1 MSKRGWGRMIIKGG
15 RTNYGEAIG
24 ILMLD
29 TKFPRIPGD
38 IGNTLTFN
46 FPVRYKKVKG
56 ATAHKVVREADPSL
70 VSPFIEAARELQQEG
85 VSAITASCG
94 FLAIFHDYIADAVD
108 IPVFTSSLLQVP
120 IVYRMLKKG
129 QKVGIMTASKPH
141 LTEKHFRG
149 VGIEDIPMVIYGM
162 EDQEEFPAVFLDQ
175 KETLDVEK
183 AENEMVRVAE
193 KMIGENH
200 DVGAIV
206 FECTNMPPFRRA
218 VQQAVNLPVF
228 DIVTLTNY
236 VYSSIM

>member
-1 MSKRGWGRMIIKGG
+1 MMVKGG

-38 IGNTLTFN
+38 IGNALTFD
-46 FPVRYKKVKG
+46 FPVKYKKVKG
-56 ATAHKVVREADPSL
+56 ATSQRVVREADPSL
-70 VSPFIEAARELQQEG
+70 IAPFIEAAKELEEEG
-85 VSAITASCG
+85 VSAITTSCG
-94 FLAIFHDYIADAVD
+94 FLAIFHEYLADSVN
-108 IPVFTSSLLQVP
+108 IPVFSSSLLQVP
-120 IVYRMLKKG
+120 MVSKMLKKG

-141 LTEKHFRG
+141 LTQLHFKG
-149 VGIEDIPMVIYGM
+149 VGVLDMPMVVYGM

-175 KETLDVEK
+175 KETMDVEK
-183 AENEMVRVAE
+183 AENEMVKVATR
-193 KMIGENH
+193 MVNENP
-200 DVGAIV
+200 DVGSIV

-236 VYSSIM
+236 IRSSLID